1 MKTFTAGKDARAG
14 GDPDSREWVFGVLG
28 SSRHRQ
34 RMQQLERLDLRRRP
48 GCEPCLRAMVVG
60 DWSPETLFHV
70 GWCDSC
76 GAAATALGLAAA
88 SGAGAPWYRRRA
100 TWLAVAALAVLALPL
115 AGSQMTGSDQG
126 YHHRSRRRRERGR
139 HGGRVGNLLQHRRAG
154 DVQHLRDEHLR
165 DIRHLRDV
173 GLRGRRD
180 HTGRALQVLPGGPV
194 RGRRPRRSAR
204 PQGASRDDVG
214 GNPGAPFRLVSGAPS
229 SPGRRAGGAATALRR
244 RGRSRRSSRGRLRGR
259 ATGRGRRESMV
270 PARRPAALAM

>member
-1 MKTFTAGKDARAG
+1 MLPRRAAGRRMKTFTAGKDARAG

-126 YHHRSRRRRERGR
+126 ST
-139 HGGRVGNLLQHRRAG
+139 
-154 DVQHLRDEHLR
+154 
-165 DIRHLRDV
+165 
-173 GLRGRRD
+173 
-180 HTGRALQVLPGGPV
+180 TGRGG
-194 RGRRPRRSAR
+194 
-204 PQGASRDDVG
+204 GASGVG
-214 GNPGAPFRLVSGAPS
+214 TAGASATSSSTDAPGTSSTSGTSTSGTSATSGTSGSEGGGITPVARSKS
-229 SPGRRAGGAATALRR
+229 SQAAQYAGGAHAGQHGRKALPV
-244 RGRSRRSSRGRLRGR
+244 
-259 ATGRGRRESMV
+259 TT
-270 PARRPAALAM
+270 